1 MSENEFSQIKQILV
15 NLEKQVGLLQKQIE
29 MIKKFSLDTREIAV
43 FSNETLPVLTAQYK
57 EFILK
62 EQAFIRELQDLGI
75 VSAKRLYDYEH
86 AMRQATRSTEIAN
99 LYRSAVDNLLKKV
112 KSQQDELSELRNKL
126 QKAEA
131 ELEAKD
137 KYMLTLKEIPKIILE
152 LSQRG
157 EIPSEVLAQLK
168 EYLPSLSESTEGVS
182 E

>member
-99 LYRSAVDNLLKKV
+99 LYRSAVDNPV
-112 KSQQDELSELRNKL
+112 S
-126 QKAEA
+126 
-131 ELEAKD
+131 
-137 KYMLTLKEIPKIILE
+137 YTHLTLPTK
-152 LSQRG
+152 
-157 EIPSEVLAQLK
+157 A
-168 EYLPSLSESTEGVS
+168 
-182 E
+182 